1 MTGEGN
7 YQPVPSEGEL
17 IRVGSKGPKQKHV
30 ASVAVTIAVPRGKG
44 ETAAAAVAELETIAT
59 DDEGC
64 HQEVPSEGELIRV
77 GSKGPKQKHVA
88 SVAVTIVVPRGKG
101 ETAAAV
107 AAAEGLIAVVP
118 G

>member
-1 MTGEGN
+1 M
-7 YQPVPSEGEL
+7 PSEGEL

-44 ETAAAAVAELETIAT
+44 ETAAAVAELETIAT

-88 SVAVTIVVPRGKG
+88 SVAVTIVIPRGKG